1 MTHTSSK
8 ALQRF
13 HAGDFVGAE
22 ELHLKALRI
31 KEKAFDGDSIE
42 VALTR
47 NALGEAQLRQGKLDE
62 AQRNLE
68 IAVRIRNSASSKNRD
83 HVPDAAVSR
92 ENLAQVFEA
101 KGNLA
106 EAKRIRLK
114 GAPDKMVC
122 SNYNVCFILPG
133 G

>member
-31 KEKAFDGDSIE
+31 KEKAFDGASIE

-92 ENLAQVFEA
+92 ENLAHEVREVHVLGPVRVDPVIVSKLFDISLVIA
-101 KGNLA
+101 LLLLHLG
-106 EAKRIRLK
+106 
-114 GAPDKMVC
+114 V
-122 SNYNVCFILPG
+122 
-133 G
+133 